1 MVNVLN
7 LSKVLSKVLANSP
20 PQGVRK
26 NIPTQ
31 TPSSQSYAS
40 PELYVY
46 PTKQVADGLPPPKKL
61 PGTGPRGG
69 TTPNDK
75 LIDRKE
81 LQKVKADKKVSRID
95 QARILKHQIPVK
107 PPSETTQAR
116 KAWKNLL
123 KAPGSVSEEAAG
135 SVRFQYFWSTF
146 KPRTKFNQG
155 IKKKVMNR
163 TMTEKQAILTIKKH
177 RRKVKKQYLKDHKHL
192 AKNQKI
198 EAELQEHDANMYREG
213 NIADSKNNKGHV
225 SAISAFE
232 HTMQSSLADNSFKN
246 FGKYGEIRLP
256 MKTSFA
262 DQEKIVLK
270 TLHDEKVKKVNE
282 LDNDAVGLGYGLGGK
297 KVPGWETSLPAS
309 RVADKILK
317 NQHWPEYFGEDT
329 RLVSGGLVRYGDF
342 ESFQAGTEAGAFA
355 DLSNRTPIPQINKGL
370 STSPSDEIIKFSLHP
385 VSDPTKRKEG
395 WTKMDAYNV
404 THDYV
409 TDGGKEK
416 VYEGATNKSMSH
428 IHLDDINPMAFGFP
442 VDKKKNLKKTPL
454 SGQSFNEMLTRSHD
468 EFSISELGEP
478 MRTMRDTD
486 GNAGLP
492 AGRFYTAGQQSYSR
506 DNAKLWRGI
515 GLGLG
520 GAGAMGLVGG
530 QSAHASHWYDN
541 EPPGSIFSRITPDNM
556 KTMKQQI
563 TRRHHTNKNTFG
575 NQQAGEYYDPT
586 GFLSI
591 HDQDLKHKG
600 LPGKKAYSTH
610 RKLLENSD
618 GTWAFTQNI

>member
-1 MVNVLN
+1 MVNILN
-7 LSKVLSKVLANSP
+7 LSKIISKVIANSP

-26 NIPTQ
+26 NIPAQ
-31 TPSSQSYAS
+31 APSSPSYVS
-40 PELYVY
+40 PEKMLY
-46 PTKQVADGLPPPKKL
+46 PQVADGLPPPKKL
-61 PGTGPRGG
+61 PGTGSRSGN
-69 TTPNDK
+69 TPNDK

-81 LQKVKADKKVSRID
+81 LQKVNADKKVSRID
-95 QARILKHQIPVK
+95 QARILKYKTPVK

-146 KPRTKFNQG
+146 KPRTKFNQE
-155 IKKKVMNR
+155 IKKRVMNR

-177 RRKVKKQYLKDHKHL
+177 RRKVKKQYLKDHKIL
-192 AKNQKI
+192 AKNKKI
-198 EAELQEHDANMYREG
+198 EDELIKHDSEMYQDG
-213 NIADSKNNKGHV
+213 NIADKKNNKGHV
-225 SAISAFE
+225 SFISAFE
-232 HTMQSSLADNSFKN
+232 HTMQSSLASNSFKN

-256 MKTSFA
+256 VKTSFA

-270 TLHDEKVKKVNE
+270 TLHDEKVKKINK
-282 LDNDAVGLGYGLGGK
+282 LDQDAVTLGYGLGGK
-297 KVPGWETSLPAS
+297 EVPGWEKSLPAS
-309 RVADKILK
+309 RVADKVLK
-317 NQHWPEYFGEDT
+317 RDELPDYFIQHD
-329 RLVSGGLVRYGDF
+329 GLIRYGDF
-342 ESFQAGTEAGAFA
+342 ESLQFGTERGAFA
-355 DLSNRTPIPQINKGL
+355 DLSKEYKHARDIPQINKGL
-370 STSPSDEIIKFSLHP
+370 STSPSDKIIKFSLHP
-385 VSDPTKRKEG
+385 VGDPTKRKEG
-395 WTKMDAYNV
+395 WTKMDDYNAV
-404 THDYV
+404 P
-409 TDGGKEK
+409 
-416 VYEGATNKSMSH
+416 EGATNKSMPH
-428 IHLDDINPMAFGFP
+428 IHLDDITPMAFGFP
-442 VDKKKNLKKTPL
+442 FDKKKNLKKTPL
-454 SGQSFNEMLTRSHD
+454 SGQPFNEMLTKADD
-468 EFSISELGEP
+468 EFREYNDEF
-478 MRTMRDTD
+478 RTLRDTD

-563 TRRHHTNKNTFG
+563 TRRHHTNKNIFG

-600 LPGKKAYSTH
+600 LPGKKAYSHH
-610 RKLLENSD
+610 RKKYQNSD
-618 GTWAFTQNI
+618 GTWSFTQNM